1 MSYFIENIF
10 ICLAAP
16 FLIAAVI
23 LESGRKKSY
32 IFIVSGM
39 LACIVSA
46 YLNTFF
52 SGLYNAGGIT
62 ATMEITPVIEDTAKL
77 LYHGFRAGLRLCR
90 GGGYS
95 HRNRLC
101 HV

>member
-23 LESGRKKSY
+23 LGRGKKSY

-52 SGLYNAGGIT
+52 
-62 ATMEITPVIEDTAKL
+62 
-77 LYHGFRAGLRLCR
+77 
-90 GGGYS
+90 
-95 HRNRLC
+95 
-101 HV
+101 

>member
-23 LESGRKKSY
+23 LGRRKKGY

-52 SGLYNAGGIT
+52 SSLYNAGGIA
-62 ATMEITPVIEDTAKL
+62 ATMEITPVIEETVKL
-77 LYHGFRAGLRLCR
+77 LPLIFYIAVFEPDSGSAALL
-90 GGGYS
+90 
-95 HRNRLC
+95 
-101 HV
+101 